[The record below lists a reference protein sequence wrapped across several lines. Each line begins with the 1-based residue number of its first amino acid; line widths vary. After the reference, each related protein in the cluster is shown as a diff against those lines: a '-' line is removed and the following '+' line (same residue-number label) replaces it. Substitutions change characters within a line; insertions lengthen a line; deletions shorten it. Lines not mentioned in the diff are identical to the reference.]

1 LTSKKLIFK
10 SDRSKKLNIL
20 HVAPSLNV
28 KDGGIST
35 FVSGLINSLKNASNF
50 YIITAKLKN
59 KNTLFNINPK
69 NFFYYKE
76 TFNLY
81 KNYKIIK
88 FLIVQSISKKKIDII
103 HVHGLWSFVNYL
115 VSKYALKNNI
125 PLIIHPHGMLES
137 WALKQK
143 FLKKKFAYLFYQK
156 NVLQKASVII
166 ASSKKESDSI
176 KKLDLRK
183 NITIIPNGIN
193 FLKKKIIHRYNKKI
207 LKALVLSRLHP
218 GKGIDDLIKSWSGI
232 RQNKWHLNIVGDGL
246 ANYVNYL
253 KKLKNTL
260 DYQNNISFLGH
271 YTHDK
276 KKKIFKNSD
285 LFILPSYSENFGLS
299 IIEAMNY
306 GLPVITTTKTPWEK
320 IKDYQCGWIIEPGK
334 DSLTKFLPRILFSKP
349 FMLESFSQKA
359 YKFSKKFD
367 WKIISKKYFKLYIKL
382 SK

>member
-143 FLKKKFAYLFYQK
+143 SLKKKFAYLFYQK

-176 KKLDLRK
+176 KKLDLR
-183 NITIIPNGIN
+183 
-193 FLKKKIIHRYNKKI
+193 F
-207 LKALVLSRLHP
+207 
-218 GKGIDDLIKSWSGI
+218 
-232 RQNKWHLNIVGDGL
+232 
-246 ANYVNYL
+246 
-253 KKLKNTL
+253 
-260 DYQNNISFLGH
+260 
-271 YTHDK
+271 
-276 KKKIFKNSD
+276 
-285 LFILPSYSENFGLS
+285 
-299 IIEAMNY
+299 
-306 GLPVITTTKTPWEK
+306 
-320 IKDYQCGWIIEPGK
+320 
-334 DSLTKFLPRILFSKP
+334 
-349 FMLESFSQKA
+349 
-359 YKFSKKFD
+359 
-367 WKIISKKYFKLYIKL
+367 YF
-382 SK
+382 